1 MKQKLLSREDFS
13 MKELTETQLDVLCQ
27 IFSKYLITSS
37 LKVAKDITPPED
49 QSNPE
54 KLKKLTSEICYSKIE
69 TLQKML

>member
-1 MKQKLLSREDFS
+1 
-13 MKELTETQLDVLCQ
+13 MKELAETQLDVLCQ

-37 LKVAKDITPPED
+37 LKVEKDITPPKD